1 MSLPLVAQARPDPD
15 QADPGERACHVVEDP
30 SLLRWFAQQMIEAH
44 HRRRVPGAGADQCS
58 CGRPFMLCPIG
69 PVAERL
75 RDDPA

>member
-1 MSLPLVAQARPDPD
+1 LW
-15 QADPGERACHVVEDP
+15 
-30 SLLRWFAQQMIEAH
+30 RWFAEQMIEAH
-44 HRRRVPGAGADQCS
+44 HRRHVPGSGADQCS

>member
-1 MSLPLVAQARPDPD
+1 MSLPLVTESRPGPERDP
-15 QADPGERACHVVEDP
+15 CHVIEDP
-30 SLLRWFAQQMIEAH
+30 RLWRWFAEQMIEAH
-44 HRRRVPGAGADQCS
+44 HRRHVPGTGADQCS